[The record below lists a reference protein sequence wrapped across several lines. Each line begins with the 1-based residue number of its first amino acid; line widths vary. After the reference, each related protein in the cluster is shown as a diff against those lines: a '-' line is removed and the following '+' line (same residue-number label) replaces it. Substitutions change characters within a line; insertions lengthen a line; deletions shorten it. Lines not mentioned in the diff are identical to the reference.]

1 MVGVG
6 VGAGCACVM
15 AATAIKV
22 SPMRAGALPELAR
35 LRGLYLIKK
44 TGAAGQSA
52 AALEWSALSREH
64 RTVFILLA
72 GLDDNEGRAALKHWG
87 EFPESEADALKSVMR
102 QLVRGV
108 KHLRSVLL

>member
-1 MVGVG
+1 MN
-6 VGAGCACVM
+6 GAANKKTNP
-15 AATAIKV
+15 ARDA
-22 SPMRAGALPELAR
+22 ALPELAR
-35 LRGLYLIKK
+35 LRGLYLVAS

-72 GLDDNEGRAALKHWG
+72 GLDDDEGRAALKHWG
-87 EFPESEADALKSVMR
+87 EFPESEADGLRSVMR
-102 QLVRGV
+102 QMVRGV